1 MTDLVVHDA
10 AEVVTPDGDGG
21 VGVVRNG
28 AVAIEDEEVVAVG
41 PTDEVTAERP
51 PGAAGTAIDAAGKT
65 VLPGFVDPHTHAVFA
80 GDRSDE
86 FAAKLRGAD
95 YQEILESG
103 GGIHRTVRA
112 VREASRETL
121 VSNLLGHLDAMLAH
135 GTTTAEVKSGY
146 GLDVESEL
154 GLLAAIDEADD
165 RHPVDLVPTF
175 MGAHAVPPQTDA
187 DDYVDRVVE
196 EQIPAVADQGIAE
209 FCDVFC
215 EAGVFSVAQS
225 RRVLTAAAAAGLTP
239 KIHAEEF
246 EHLGGAQLAAEI
258 GATSADHLLQATD
271 TDVKALVEAGVTPV
285 LLPGTAFTLATDYAD
300 AETFLE
306 AGAPVAIAT
315 DFNPNC
321 YSESMEFAMEL
332 ACHGMRMAPTA
343 ALKAT
348 TSNAARAIDRAGTA
362 GRLAV
367 GRTGDLVVADVP
379 ELAHVPYNFGVSTVE
394 TVVKGGRVVSRE

>member
-10 AEVVTPDGDGG
+10 AEVVTPDDEGG
-21 VGVVRNG
+21 VRVVTDG
-28 AVAIEDEEVVAVG
+28 AVAVEDGAVVAVG
-41 PTDEVTAERP
+41 PTGEVTAERP
-51 PGAAGTAIDAAGKT
+51 PGAAATAIDASGKT

-86 FAAKLRGAD
+86 FVAKLRGAD

-112 VREASRETL
+112 VREAARETL
-121 VSNLLGHLDAMLAH
+121 VSNLLDHLDVMLAH

-146 GLDVESEL
+146 GLDVETEL
-154 GLLAAIDEADD
+154 RLLAAIDEADD

-175 MGAHAVPPQTDA
+175 MGAHAVAPEADA
-187 DDYVDRVVE
+187 DDYVDSVVE

-215 EAGVFSVAQS
+215 EAGVFSVEQS
-225 RRVLTAAAAAGLTP
+225 RRVLTAAAETGLTP

-246 EHLGGAQLAAEI
+246 QHIGGAQLAGEI
-258 GATSADHLLQATD
+258 GAVSADHLLQATD
-271 TDVKALVEAGVTPV
+271 TDVQSLVEADVTPV

-300 AETFLE
+300 AERFLD

-321 YSESMEFAMEL
+321 YSESMESAMEL
-332 ACHGMRMAPTA
+332 ACHGMRMGPTA
-343 ALKAT
+343 ALEAA
-348 TSNAARAIDRAGTA
+348 TSNAARAVDREGTA
-362 GRLAV
+362 GRLTP
-367 GRTGDLVVADVP
+367 GQTGDLVVADVP

-394 TVVKGGRVVSRE
+394 TVVKDGTVVARE